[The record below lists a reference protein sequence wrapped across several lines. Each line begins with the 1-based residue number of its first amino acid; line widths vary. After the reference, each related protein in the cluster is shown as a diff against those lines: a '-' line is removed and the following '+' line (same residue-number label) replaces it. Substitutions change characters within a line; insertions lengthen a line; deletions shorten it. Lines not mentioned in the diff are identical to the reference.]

1 LLSLL
6 QEAQR
11 ELQHFE
17 KAKEILFYSTFI
29 SNLETLHEHFMSP
42 LAVLGLHLERWFV
55 GVVVLSVVISTNIY
69 MNVTVCV
76 NRLQ

>member
-1 LLSLL
+1 LLPLL
-6 QEAQR
+6 QEAEA

-17 KAKEILFYSTFI
+17 KEKEILFYSTFI
-29 SNLETLHEHFMSP
+29 SNLKTLHEHFMSP
-42 LAVLGLHLERWFV
+42 LAVLGLHLEWWFV
-55 GVVVLSVVISTNIY
+55 GVVVLSVVISTDIY